1 MESNKTDLLQ
11 VDNKENELQD
21 DLQTNEPKKE
31 EKMNNN
37 EEVVK
42 RRKELDDIKLRRI
55 QANAFEKYIYE
66 TGIATSFQLIFAELI
81 TKNIP
86 VKDYYTYTAS
96 RLREFGREMDKLN
109 NNNK

>member
-1 MESNKTDLLQ
+1 MEINKADSIP
-11 VDNKENELQD
+11 VHELRD

-31 EKMNNN
+31 IPIENN
-37 EEVVK
+37 EESVK
-42 RRKELDDIKLRRI
+42 RRKELDEIKLRRV

-66 TGIATSFQLIFAELI
+66 TGMATSFQLIFAELI